1 MAQTNYSKPGYI
13 ELLSASGSPTG
24 MILAEVT
31 EARMEEQSND
41 KPVETL
47 RKGLAGFSDGPEQC
61 NVTFGQAIPR
71 AGMEVAFHSVCRNH
85 TYVRVGFVIANV
97 RRIAEGRIMT
107 VDDSTDVNTPNKR
120 NVNFHGK
127 VVAESTIPILG

>member
-1 MAQTNYSKPGYI
+1 M
-13 ELLSASGSPTG
+13 
-24 MILAEVT
+24 
-31 EARMEEQSND
+31 
-41 KPVETL
+41 
-47 RKGLAGFSDGPEQC
+47 
-61 NVTFGQAIPR
+61 
-71 AGMEVAFHSVCRNH
+71 
-85 TYVRVGFVIANV
+85 IANV